1 MRQQGFM
8 LIELIISMVVLTI
21 GLGGLLILMISAMYT
36 DKRSGSDTASV
47 MVAEHVLEQISAEP
61 ASSVTPLQITDC
73 TNTVLTI
80 NTAGALL
87 NGGTG
92 ANGGNG
98 ANLTV
103 DPNLP
108 NPPAGMPTEVI
119 DWTEPFANVPAGY
132 AAQYVACGS
141 PLTGRQETYDIRWNV
156 ITLSTYSRMV
166 FISARPVSTLSNG
179 GLRFIMPVTLRT
191 IEGS

>member
-1 MRQQGFM
+1 M
-8 LIELIISMVVLTI
+8 LLELLISMVVLTV

-47 MVAEHVLEQISAEP
+47 MIAEHVLEQISAEP
-61 ASSVTPLQITDC
+61 ASSITPLQITDC
-73 TNTVLTI
+73 TGAVLTI

-108 NPPAGMPTEVI
+108 NPPAGKWVQVLSGYTLASLTAA
-119 DWTEPFANVPAGY
+119 DSNPAILY
-132 AAQYVACGS
+132 ACAVHSQPDTAQ
-141 PLTGRQETYDIRWNV
+141 
-156 ITLSTYSRMV
+156 
-166 FISARPVSTLSNG
+166 SATAEAAEFSERPSVSTLSNG